1 MPQIGA
7 APSLASRTGWGMKT
21 NAITALVLLLL
32 LTCCAGVAA
41 ANREVVHLGSL
52 FLADNGGIVPST
64 LPRHGDAPISARLE
78 AEIGT
83 TDGSHPPALHHIDL
97 DIDRTIGIDAVGLPT
112 CKLGQIQATSSS
124 AAKHACAAAIV
135 GSGWAKVEVAFPEQ
149 APFSSTGPV
158 LLFNGGVRGKTTT
171 VLLHAYVDVPAPTAI
186 VVPAQIVRIDK
197 GQFALEILATIPR
210 IAGGAGSV
218 TAFRLTVG
226 RRFTVDG
233 ERQSLLT
240 AGCPSGNYRTAG
252 EAEFAD
258 GTVLSVDHVFPC
270 TPKP

>member
-1 MPQIGA
+1 MLQIGA
-7 APSLASRTGWGMKT
+7 ADGTGTGQDRQMKMKAIAMVFFLLA
-21 NAITALVLLLL
+21 
-32 LTCCAGVAA
+32 CAA
-41 ANREVVHLGSL
+41 APATAAREVVHLGHL
-52 FLADNGGIVPST
+52 FLADDGGIVPSA
-64 LPRHGDAPISARLE
+64 LPRHGSAPISARLE

-83 TDGSHPPALHHIDL
+83 TDGSHPPAVRHIDL
-97 DIDRTIGIDAVGLPT
+97 DIDRTIGLDAVGLPT
-112 CKLGQIQATSSS
+112 CRLGQILATSS
-124 AAKHACAAAIV
+124 AAARQACPSAII

-149 APFSSTGPV
+149 APFSSTGPIV
-158 LLFNGGVRGKTTT
+158 LFNGGVRGKTTL

-186 VVPAQIVRIDK
+186 VVPARVVRIHQ
-197 GQFALEILATIPR
+197 GQFGLEILATIPR

-233 ERQSLLT
+233 KRRSLLT
-240 AGCPSGNYRTAG
+240 AGCPSGHYRTEG

>member
-1 MPQIGA
+1 
-7 APSLASRTGWGMKT
+7 MKT
-21 NAITALVLLLL
+21 KAIALALLLL
-32 LTCCAGVAA
+32 ACAA
-41 ANREVVHLGSL
+41 APAGASREVVHLGNL
-52 FLADNGGIVPST
+52 FLADNGGITPSA
-64 LPRHGDAPISARLE
+64 LPRHGSAPISARLE

-83 TDGSHPPALHHIDL
+83 TDGSHPPALRHIDL
-97 DIDRTIGIDAVGLPT
+97 DIDRTIGIDATGLPT
-112 CKLGQIQATSSS
+112 CKLIRVEATSSA
-124 AAKHACAAAIV
+124 AAKRACPDAII

-158 LLFNGGVRGKTTT
+158 VLFNGGVRGKTTL

-186 VVPAQIVRIDK
+186 VVPAQIVHIDK
-197 GQFALEILATIPR
+197 GRFGLEILATIPR

-218 TAFRLTVG
+218 TAFRLDVG
-226 RRFTVDG
+226 RRFTVAG
-233 ERQSLLT
+233 KRRSLLT
-240 AGCPSGNYRTAG
+240 AGCPSGSYRTEG